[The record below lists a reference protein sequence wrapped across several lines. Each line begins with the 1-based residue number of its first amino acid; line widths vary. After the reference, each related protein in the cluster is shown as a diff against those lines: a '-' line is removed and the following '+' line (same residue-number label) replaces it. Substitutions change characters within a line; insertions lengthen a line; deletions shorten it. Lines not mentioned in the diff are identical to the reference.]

1 MKVHTV
7 KHLPPPFIG
16 MNGRAAKAL
25 GFPWRFGKD
34 DVAVLAGLTPR
45 QRRGVIRHEVAETKM
60 MKRGKGYFAAD
71 MAAPRLVA

>member
-45 QRRGVIRHEVAETKM
+45 QRRGV